1 MSTSTSISTRQ
12 PLHRAVLAILI
23 GGLVAGALDTVAA
36 YVTLNHGWPRAVAGG
51 LLGMGAFTGG
61 AGVYA
66 LGLFLEFFIAVGAAA
81 VYYAFSRR
89 LEFLKSH
96 FFVCGL
102 FFGIAVYLVMNLI
115 VLPLCAL
122 HVHSP
127 ISRSDLMQGILV
139 HMFLIGL
146 PIAYSVRR
154 FSPE

>member
-1 MSTSTSISTRQ
+1 MSASASVTARK
-12 PLHRAVLAILI
+12 PLRGAWAAILI
-23 GGLVAGALDTVAA
+23 GGLVAGGLDTIVA
-36 YVTLNHGWPRAVAGG
+36 YVTLNAGWPRAVAGG
-51 LLGMGAFTGG
+51 LLGMGAFKGG

-66 LGLFLEFFIAVGAAA
+66 FGLFLEFFIATGAAA

-89 LEFLKSH
+89 LEFLKPH

-102 FFGIAVYLVMNLI
+102 YFGIAVYLVMNLI

-127 ISRSDLMQGILV
+127 ISRSDLIQGILV

-146 PIAYSVRR
+146 PIAYCARR
-154 FSPE
+154 FSR

>member
-1 MSTSTSISTRQ
+1 MSTSASTPAPQSLRG
-12 PLHRAVLAILI
+12 PLPAILI
-23 GGLVAGALDTVAA
+23 GGLAAGALDTIAA
-36 YVTLNHGWPRAVAGG
+36 YSTLPIGWPRAVAGG
-51 LLGMGAFTGG
+51 LLGLGAFKGG

-66 LGLFLEFFIAVGAAA
+66 FGLFLEFFIATGAAA

-89 LEFLKSH
+89 LEFLKAH

-102 FFGIAVYLVMNLI
+102 FFGVAVYLVMNLV

-127 ISRSDLMQGILV
+127 MSRPDLVQGILV
-139 HMFLIGL
+139 HMFFIGL

-154 FSPE
+154 FSR

>member
-1 MSTSTSISTRQ
+1 MSTSASIPARRSPRG
-12 PLHRAVLAILI
+12 PWPAILI
-23 GGLVAGALDTVAA
+23 GGLAAGALDTVAA
-36 YVTLNHGWPRAVAGG
+36 YTTLPIGWPRAVAGG
-51 LLGMGAFTGG
+51 LLGMGAFKGG

-66 LGLFLEFFIAVGAAA
+66 FGLFLEFFIATAAAA

-89 LEFLKSH
+89 LEFLKPH

-102 FFGIAVYLVMNLI
+102 FFGIAVYLGMNLI

-127 ISRSDLMQGILV
+127 MSRPELIQGILV

-154 FSPE
+154 FSR